1 MKRLFILL
9 SVLVLN
15 MMFMLT
21 GCTQQTMTRHL
32 GGTTTIDLPPDY
44 KCVNATWKEANLWV
58 MLKPMDS
65 TYVPQTL
72 LMQEYSEFGIIEG
85 KIIIK
90 ESKTQ
95 KE

>member
-9 SVLVLN
+9 SVLVL
-15 MMFMLT
+15 MLT

-32 GGTTTIDLPPDY
+32 GGTTTIELPPDY
-44 KCVNATWKEANLWV
+44 RCVNATWKEANLWV

>member
-9 SVLVLN
+9 SVLVL
-15 MMFMLT
+15 MLT

-44 KCVNATWKEANLWV
+44 RCVNATWKESNLWV
-58 MLKPMDS
+58 ILKPMDS